1 MARPAALPPFLLLLP
16 TSPPLPSPPLR
27 YGVNCGVKVNKDDAF
42 GLLAWESS
50 GWMAEQDPYVERA
63 LLLLLVYARPAS
75 LL

>member
-1 MARPAALPPFLLLLP
+1 M
-16 TSPPLPSPPLR
+16 
-27 YGVNCGVKVNKDDAF
+27 NKDDAF